1 MEMAAPVH
9 DISDGR
15 ESDDAGLGAVTSGR
29 VLLRAG
35 KLEGEVSEEAL
46 PGDVCHRAEDDH
58 GAREAG
64 VAQAHP
70 LVRRELRH
78 GLAPD
83 EILPVVLRARISYC
97 PGQIL
102 FVRDAEIGGFLAEI
116 SAVEI

>member
-1 MEMAAPVH
+1 MEMVAPVH

-58 GAREAG
+58 GSREAR
-64 VAQAHP
+64 VPETHS
-70 LVRRELRH
+70 LVRRELGH

-83 EILPVVLRARISYC
+83 QILPVVLDKYC
-97 PGQIL
+97 GL
-102 FVRDAEIGGFLAEI
+102 K
-116 SAVEI
+116 